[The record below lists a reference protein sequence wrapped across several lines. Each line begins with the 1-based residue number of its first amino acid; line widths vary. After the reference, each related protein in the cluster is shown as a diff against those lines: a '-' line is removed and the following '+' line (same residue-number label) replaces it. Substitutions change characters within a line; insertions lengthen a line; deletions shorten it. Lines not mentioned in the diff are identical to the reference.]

1 MGQAVGEGVY
11 WVLHVFLPDGVCFL
25 FQRGFG
31 DCVGV
36 PCCPL
41 QPLPLVFPPRFQLT
55 VEMFDYMDCELKLS
69 ESGEQ
74 AGFSLSFLLLGL
86 SLGPTHTGPVMLLI
100 EHPWQPSA
108 SDAPDSLMCPCSLG
122 SLSL

>member
-74 AGFSLSFLLLGL
+74 AGFSLFLAIGVEP
-86 SLGPTHTGPVMLLI
+86 GPYSH
-100 EHPWQPSA
+100 WA
-108 SDAPDSLMCPCSLG
+108 SDAPDRAPMATQCQ
-122 SLSL
+122 